1 MENVSACNLAKS
13 WSHLFICECC
23 IENAEYELKM
33 GNTRVFNFLFLYRTD
48 FFFVVFKN
56 ECMFSMENITH
67 RCSRIEDGWLICIVS
82 SKKVVKLFMLKWL
95 SKELIAQTLYV
106 CIYCCTCIP
115 VCDNTFEFFREK
127 KLENYHVLND
137 VYPFL
142 SINYYFFT
150 VT

>member
-1 MENVSACNLAKS
+1 MQLGEVLVT
-13 WSHLFICECC
+13 FIYMRMLHWKCWIWIKDGKHTCVQFS
-23 IENAEYELKM
+23 
-33 GNTRVFNFLFLYRTD
+33 VFISYR
-48 FFFVVFKN
+48 FFFV
-56 ECMFSMENITH
+56 ECLKMNVCFLWKISHIVVRESKMV
-67 RCSRIEDGWLICIVS
+67 GWFVLYQA
-82 SKKVVKLFMLKWL
+82 KKVVKLFMLKWL